1 VGRNVLRGPDLTGLC
16 GRRPRRWE
24 SAARLAGL
32 LVVAL
37 AAACLLMASVASA
50 EISIRY
56 VAPAGY
62 PETETGGTSIYEG
75 KGENPNE
82 NVQVGLSGEAFEED
96 GLKCSPTGPLCD
108 YYRIFDGEPLTVHS
122 PCIKRQFGDIYC
134 PDADYFV
141 ANLGNGPN
149 INEYDLYG
157 HLEYENATVNG
168 GSGTAHIAVSPDP
181 PEGPYLDE
189 DVINGNGGNDTLV
202 GGPGNDTIHADS
214 GNDTINGGAG
224 NDKLYGGTGNSYI
237 FGGPGNDLEVGG
249 SGHDLLGW
257 GAYGAPEEGEPDTGS
272 NTFEGTG
279 GDTVADFQF
288 AKGPVTVSLDG
299 VANDGEAGQ
308 DDNVEPSIAEV
319 RGSEYNDTLT
329 AGVTPVTLDGG
340 GGNDTIYGG
349 PGGDTLIGGEGN
361 DTIYTTGPAG
371 VGPDQIFA
379 GVPGCALDEC
389 PGGNDTIYAADG
401 VADQISCDA
410 GADVVYADQLD
421 VVASGAIDGCT
432 NVHRET
438 VGGSGGTGGSTG
450 SATSNGTA
458 GSGGGKAG
466 NGSSPGGPGSITFS
480 VLKPPRNSR
489 ALLKSGLTLST
500 SCPAACSLSAQASVS
515 ASTAKKAHIAGAK
528 SVVVGSGHATLLAA
542 GTVKLEINLTAK
554 AKRGL
559 KRLGRFT
566 VAITLTSKSA
576 TGATV
581 TSTKIVTV

>member
-1 VGRNVLRGPDLTGLC
+1 LRGSDLTGIC
-16 GRRPRRWE
+16 GRPSRRRE
-24 SAARLAGL
+24 LAARLAGS

-37 AAACLLMASVASA
+37 AAACLSMASMASA
-50 EISIRY
+50 EISIGY
-56 VAPAGY
+56 VAPSGY
-62 PETETGGTSIYEG
+62 PPTETGGTSIYEG
-75 KGENPNE
+75 QGANPNE
-82 NVQVGLSGEAFEED
+82 NVQVGLNGETFEED

-108 YYRIFDGEPLTVHS
+108 YYRIFEGEPTVHS

-141 ANLGNGPN
+141 ANLGDGPN

-168 GSGTAHIAVSPDP
+168 GSGNAHISVSPDP
-181 PEGPYLDE
+181 PEGPYMDE
-189 DVINGNGGNDTLV
+189 DIINGNGGNDTLV

-257 GAYGAPEEGEPDTGS
+257 GAYGAPEEGEPDPGS

-279 GDTVADFQF
+279 GDTVADFQY
-288 AKGPVTVSLDG
+288 AKGPVNVSLDG

-308 DDNVEPSIAEV
+308 SDNVEPSIPEV
-319 RGSEYNDTLT
+319 VGGEYNDTLT
-329 AGVTPVTLDGG
+329 AGVPAVTLDGRG
-340 GGNDTIYGG
+340 GSDTIYGG

-361 DTIYTTGPAG
+361 DTIYTKGPAG
-371 VGPDQIFA
+371 VGPDNIFG
-379 GVPGCALDEC
+379 GVANCNPVEC
-389 PGGNDTIYAADG
+389 LGGNDTIYAADG
-401 VADQISCDA
+401 VQDQITCGI
-410 GADVVYADQLD
+410 GADIVYADQLD
-421 VVASGAIDGCT
+421 VVASGAVNGCT
-432 NVHRET
+432 TIHRET
-438 VGGSGGTGGSTG
+438 VGGSGGTGSSGGSGTG
-450 SATSNGTA
+450 SSGKPGSSVN
-458 GSGGGKAG
+458 SGG
-466 NGSSPGGPGSITFS
+466 PVSIAFS
-480 VLKPPRNSR
+480 VLKPPRNAK

-515 ASTAKKAHIAGAK
+515 AATAKKAHIAGAK

-542 GTVKLEINLTAK
+542 GSVKLKINLTSK
-554 AKRGL
+554 AKLGL
-559 KRLGRFT
+559 KRLGRFSI
-566 VAITLTSKSA
+566 AIKLTSKSA

-581 TSTKIVTV
+581 TSTKIVRI

>member
-1 VGRNVLRGPDLTGLC
+1 
-16 GRRPRRWE
+16 
-24 SAARLAGL
+24 
-32 LVVAL
+32 
-37 AAACLLMASVASA
+37 
-50 EISIRY
+50 
-56 VAPAGY
+56 
-62 PETETGGTSIYEG
+62 
-75 KGENPNE
+75 
-82 NVQVGLSGEAFEED
+82 
-96 GLKCSPTGPLCD
+96 
-108 YYRIFDGEPLTVHS
+108 VHS
-122 PCIKRQFGDIYC
+122 PCIKRPFGDIYC

-141 ANLGNGPN
+141 ANLGNGPD
-149 INEYDLYG
+149 INEYYLIG

-168 GSGTAHIAVSPDP
+168 GSGNAHIAVSPDP
-181 PEGPYLDE
+181 PEGPYKDE
-189 DVINGNGGNDTLV
+189 DIIDGNGGNDTLV

-257 GAYGAPEEGEPDTGS
+257 AAYGAPEEGEPDTGS

-279 GDTVADFQF
+279 GDTVVDFQY
-288 AKGPVTVSLDG
+288 AKGPVNVSLDG

-308 DDNVEPSIAEV
+308 SDNVEPSIPEV
-319 RGSEYNDTLT
+319 RGSEYNDTLI
-329 AGVTPVTLDGG
+329 AGVPAVTLDGE

-361 DTIYTTGPAG
+361 DTIYTDGPAG
-371 VGPDQIFA
+371 IGPDQIFA

-401 VADQISCDA
+401 VEDQISCDA
-410 GADVVYADQLD
+410 GADVVYADLLD

-438 VGGSGGTGGSTG
+438 VGGSGGTGSGGGSGTG
-450 SATSNGTA
+450 S
-458 GSGGGKAG
+458 SGGGKPG
-466 NGSSPGGPGSITFS
+466 NGVNPGGPGSIAFS
-480 VLKPPRNSR
+480 VLKPPRNAK

-500 SCPAACSLSAQASVS
+500 SCPAACSLSAQASVN

-542 GTVKLEINLTAK
+542 GSVKLKINLTSK

-559 KRLGRFT
+559 KRLGRFSI
-566 VAITLTSKSA
+566 AIKLTSKSA
-576 TGATV
+576 AGVIV
-581 TSTKIVTV
+581 TSTKIVTI

>member
-1 VGRNVLRGPDLTGLC
+1 M
-16 GRRPRRWE
+16 
-24 SAARLAGL
+24 RLAGL
-32 LVVAL
+32 LVLAL
-37 AAACLLMASVASA
+37 AAACLSMVSVASA
-50 EISIRY
+50 EISIGY

-62 PETETGGTSIYEG
+62 PATETGGTSIYEG
-75 KGENPNE
+75 KGANPNE
-82 NVQVGLSGEAFEED
+82 NVEVGLSEGAAFEED

-108 YYRIFDGEPLTVHS
+108 YYAILDGESQTVVHS
-122 PCIKRQFGDIYC
+122 PCIKRPYGDIYC

-141 ANLGNGPN
+141 ANLGNGPD

-168 GSGTAHIAVSPDP
+168 GSGNAHIALSPDS
-181 PEGPYLDE
+181 PEGPYQDE
-189 DVINGNGGNDTLV
+189 DIINGNGGNDTLI

-257 GAYGAPEEGEPDTGS
+257 AAYGAPEEGEPDAGS

-279 GDTVADFQF
+279 GDTVADFQY
-288 AKGPVTVSLDG
+288 AKGPVNVSLDG

-308 DDNVEPSIAEV
+308 SDNVEPSIPEV
-319 RGSEYNDTLT
+319 MGGEYNDTLT
-329 AGVTPVTLDGG
+329 AGVPAVTLDGR

-361 DTIYTTGPAG
+361 DTIYTKGPAG
-371 VGPDQIFA
+371 IGPDNIFG
-379 GVPGCALDEC
+379 GVANCNPVEC
-389 PGGNDTIYAADG
+389 IGGNDTIYAADG
-401 VADQISCDA
+401 VQDQITCGV
-410 GADVVYADQLD
+410 GADIVYADQLD
-421 VVASGAIDGCT
+421 VVANGAVNGCT
-432 NVHRET
+432 TIYRET
-438 VGGSGGTGGSTG
+438 VGGSGGSGG
-450 SATSNGTA
+450 A
-458 GSGGGKAG
+458 GSGT
-466 NGSSPGGPGSITFS
+466 GSSGGGSSGKPGSGVNPGGPGSVAFS
-480 VLKPPRNSR
+480 VLKPPRNAK
-489 ALLKSGLTLST
+489 ALLKSGLTIST

-542 GTVKLEINLTAK
+542 GSVKLKINLLAK

-559 KRLGRFT
+559 GRLGGKFT
-566 VAITLTSKSA
+566 IAIELTSKSA
-576 TGATV
+576 SGATV
-581 TSTKIVTV
+581 TSTKIFTI